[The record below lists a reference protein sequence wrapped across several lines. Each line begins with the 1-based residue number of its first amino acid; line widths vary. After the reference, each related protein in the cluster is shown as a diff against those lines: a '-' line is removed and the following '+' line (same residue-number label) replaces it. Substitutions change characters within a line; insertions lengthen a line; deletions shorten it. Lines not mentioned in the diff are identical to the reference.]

1 MDDVYQAEI
10 DNLNNQK
17 ELLQDKIDSINDE
30 ADAYDLLKR
39 KQEALYALEKAQQ
52 QRTKKIYIQGQ
63 GFVYKQDQD
72 KIREAQENLKD
83 IEQEEIIKRLQDEQ
97 SALDDTIDSLE
108 KYRDLW
114 KEIPDAYSKGEN
126 QRLTASILGQDYEK
140 TILLNRISDIND
152 FKDKYMSIQSEINSN
167 EELIKS
173 YEEKKDYYSQL
184 KDQWQSITEDYE
196 TQQNNLMA
204 SQLLGADWEAD
215 VLSGR
220 IDVLDDFRKQY
231 VAIQNAL
238 AEAAW
243 NSANEQIKAAQEAQK
258 GTNGIQGK
266 ANNVSSN
273 STPSSTKSSTSSDNS
288 GKWYVVDASTGRKL
302 SGEYKTAQEAQR
314 HSGEFVNLAKK
325 KQIAIKKFH
334 TGLENGLVGSHSL
347 NDDFEILQKYGL
359 RKLNSDETFALL
371 KNKEAVLTEEQIS
384 NVAEALRAVPPNLYP
399 NLSNNAINNVSK
411 NVGSST
417 SISIGEI
424 HLHEVQNVDGFADAI
439 VKYLPG
445 KMLQAINR
453 R

>member
-1 MDDVYQAEI
+1 M
-10 DNLNNQK
+10 
-17 ELLQDKIDSINDE
+17 
-30 ADAYDLLKR
+30 
-39 KQEALYALEKAQQ
+39 
-52 QRTKKIYIQGQ
+52 
-63 GFVYKQDQD
+63 
-72 KIREAQENLKD
+72 
-83 IEQEEIIKRLQDEQ
+83 
-97 SALDDTIDSLE
+97 DDTIDSLE

-114 KEIPDAYSKGEN
+114 KEIPDAYIEGEN
-126 QRLTASILGQDYEK
+126 QRLTASVLGKDYEK

-196 TQQNNLMA
+196 TQQNYLMA
-204 SQLLGADWEAD
+204 SQLLGADWESK

-220 IDVLDDFRKQY
+220 IDVLNNFKNQYEEIQKQ
-231 VAIQNAL
+231 ID
-238 AEAAW
+238 EIAW
-243 NSANEQIKAAQEAQK
+243 KSANEQIKAQQA
-258 GTNGIQGK
+258 IQDGK
-266 ANNVSSN
+266 TGS
-273 STPSSTKSSTSSDNS
+273 PSSISSSKSNTSTSTTNQSKSQQTTNS
-288 GKWYVVDASTGRKL
+288 GKWYVVDSKNQNQKL
-302 SGEYKTAQEAQR
+302 SQAYNSQEEAARHLSEYSYRKNGVT
-314 HSGEFVNLAKK
+314 L
-325 KQIAIKKFH
+325 KKFH

-399 NLSNNAINNVSK
+399 NLSNNAINNVNK

-417 SISIGEI
+417 SISIGDI
-424 HLHEVQNVDGFADAI
+424 HLHGVQNVDGFADAI